1 MYIAEKWTDEVRLK
15 IVKRRLKFDHMFNVP
30 RVNRGGGL
38 VLFWEDSMNLQVKTP
53 LKNHIDCIVGA
64 GIEGEVQKT
73 RSSLVR
79 TIPLR
84 PLDQTPRCDPRPI
97 WKPPPW
103 SKLKVNFDGSVFRE
117 NQRAGVGVI
126 V

>member
-1 MYIAEKWTDEVRLK
+1 MYIAETWTDEVRLK

-53 LKNHIDCIVGA
+53 SKNHIDCIVGA

-79 TIPLR
+79 TIP
-84 PLDQTPRCDPRPI
+84 PCPPDQTPRCDP
-97 WKPPPW
+97 
-103 SKLKVNFDGSVFRE
+103 
-117 NQRAGVGVI
+117 
-126 V
+126 

>member
-1 MYIAEKWTDEVRLK
+1 MYIAETWTDEVRLK

-30 RVNRGGGL
+30 RVYRGGGL

-53 LKNHIDCIVGA
+53 SKNHIDCIVGA

-79 TIPLR
+79 TIPPR
-84 PLDQTPRCDPRPI
+84 PPDQTPWCDPRPI

-117 NQRAGVGVI
+117 SQRAGVGVI